1 MKEGTTMNR
10 ITKIVAAGFIGTM
23 GLLFFLGN
31 LFNLETAYSVVSFVV
46 SGTEQPYYKIL
57 GPVVTSNWLTWL
69 ALFTIMAS
77 ELVVGVLGFL
87 GAFQMIQQRSGS
99 ADDFNASKSYAVYA
113 GILGMF
119 VWYGFFVVVGEGYF
133 HMWQTEIGLGSVEG
147 AFRYGTICAVLM
159 FYISFRN
166 H

>member
-1 MKEGTTMNR
+1 MKR

-46 SGTEQPYYKIL
+46 SGSEQPYYKIL

-99 ADDFNASKSYAVYA
+99 TDAFNV
-113 GILGMF
+113 I
-119 VWYGFFVVVGEGYF
+119 VGEGYF

-159 FYISFRN
+159 FYISSRN

>member
-1 MKEGTTMNR
+1 
-10 ITKIVAAGFIGTM
+10 
-23 GLLFFLGN
+23 
-31 LFNLETAYSVVSFVV
+31 
-46 SGTEQPYYKIL
+46 
-57 GPVVTSNWLTWL
+57 
-69 ALFTIMAS
+69 MAS

-99 ADDFNASKSYAVYA
+99 TDDFNAAKSYAVYA

-119 VWYGFFVVVGEGYF
+119 VWYGFFVIIGEGYF
-133 HMWQTEIGLGSVEG
+133 HMWQTETGLGSVEG